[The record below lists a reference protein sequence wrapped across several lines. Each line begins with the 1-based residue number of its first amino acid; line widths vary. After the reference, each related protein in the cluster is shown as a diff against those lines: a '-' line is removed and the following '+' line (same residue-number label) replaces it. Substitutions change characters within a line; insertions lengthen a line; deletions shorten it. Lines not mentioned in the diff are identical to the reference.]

1 MGNGPSVQEHLQKW
15 ESALGELEQLS
26 SANRRLIDHDR
37 IYGSGAVPNNDMA
50 KNGDD
55 EGASDRGGGGG
66 GGNGGN
72 GGRRPSSLVSFNPT
86 TTAGPPEGG
95 MGVSIGSIHR
105 QQRGNVAGTPSGE
118 NRTGFGFVGYN
129 GAPGSGG
136 AAASLNATNG
146 TAASAGMP
154 ATDLANRSV
163 GSTSA
168 GQQQP
173 KHSRQQV
180 LEIRKARMNLFRSYE
195 VENPDSLEDLMQCN
209 HFGAAA
215 AGLSYLLGGDKDCK
229 DRRRRVTLEDIFFAT
244 QLPLHMLHSG
254 PPHLPIMAD
263 IIRDFLDVDNRF
275 KGDYSLEELHLDVS
289 PTMGQVELGPNEVG
303 DRQTRMQLPEFQRL
317 ITQDCEEETQAIR
330 IVNYDPYVLE
340 QAMLVDAY
348 EDEDELNSPL
358 ATSVLGPNPHHL
370 ERQYS
375 PRNDGAYA
383 VIVDVR
389 NAVQLMVTIA
399 EGVVNDTLHVKL
411 KEVPAASLFKAMMIA
426 EEGHRARGF
435 IRVFKKEINPEF
447 TTDEI
452 KMFWTPEL
460 SSGKV
465 LGTTQMGTQS
475 MAISHHI
482 SPHIVAVAWAM
493 HLLGGVRPGT
503 HGYGNG
509 LPVSDIIRTMK
520 LPAEVFLDGVLPLE
534 QVYEY
539 AADYLKRSKRE
550 MEVHLY
556 PVLTKISREDAVPTI
571 SVFDLESILIDVK
584 DANSDSEAPEHV
596 MVIMYNACVA
606 HNVLYIVDEPQW
618 CILAGYDQETQTAV
632 LIDAHPKTFSRT
644 WSCPL
649 DRLHKSMTGN
659 GYLVF
664 SKSGDGEA
672 AVPRRVGAPK
682 TLAPMVES
690 RLELVERQHELAGA
704 WAKTAKAST
713 TAPSLLTQPF
723 TFPSL
728 PVMPTMV
735 AMTCTR
741 LGVPTTFDDVVQRLP
756 FEISALVI
764 RSHTLESLHVCLTQY
779 LQVANLLENMEVTA
793 YHGESNAD
801 GTLKIQFPQ
810 LEQLIQTSLD
820 GNHVLLLH
828 FDPSRL
834 LVNGAMHPFGSL
846 GMVVGYDEELGS
858 VRVLDTNPN
867 SFLREWSAPLLEVY
881 ESVLDN
887 EATRKHRTR
896 GVLLISRV
904 AEGSKTHVFAADRE
918 RHFQLALLP
927 VQNVF
932 LVSPSPHFQCLS
944 FAFSQ
949 MGYFFSPEE
958 IFYEAYL
965 KTMDDQRRRGSQAFA
980 WRDVEVSLSVINK
993 KIDASFM
1000 AEVCRKFLESRN
1012 PHQTGISTCVSVQVL
1027 DDVDVDEELDE
1038 LLEKSTQSTETV
1050 LLVNYDVQRTHQI
1063 PNLGRSVALVK
1074 GYNKEKQLVELW
1086 DAEYAVFG
1094 LSFVVTKQKLIEMG
1108 DLENVGTS
1116 PYGLVQFT
1124 HTSGSS
1130 APKKKLGLMSAPSTM
1145 EEEAEQDAAAEN
1157 ANARR
1162 HRPST
1167 TTFVQNGAGGN
1178 EAQQQPH

>member
-1 MGNGPSVQEHLQKW
+1 MGSAPSVQEHLQKW
-15 ESALGELEQLS
+15 ENALGELEQLS
-26 SANRRLIDHDR
+26 TANRRLIDQDR

-50 KNGDD
+50 KGGDD
-55 EGASDRGGGGG
+55 EGASDRGGGG
-66 GGNGGN
+66 

-86 TTAGPPEGG
+86 TTAGPPENG
-95 MGVSIGSIHR
+95 MGVSIGSLHR
-105 QQRGNVAGTPSGE
+105 QQRSGVSGTFSGE
-118 NRTGFGFVGYN
+118 NRTGFGFMGYSGAPNSSAGAATSLNGTN
-129 GAPGSGG
+129 GAPV
-136 AAASLNATNG
+136 
-146 TAASAGMP
+146 SAGPMAND
-154 ATDLANRSV
+154 ATNRSV

-168 GQQQP
+168 GQQQQR
-173 KHSRQQV
+173 HSRQQV

-263 IIRDFLDVDNRF
+263 ILRDFLDVDNRF

-358 ATSVLGPNPHHL
+358 ATSVLGPNPRNL

-411 KEVPAASLFKAMMIA
+411 KEVPAASLFKAMMTA

-460 SSGKV
+460 SSGNV

-550 MEVHLY
+550 MEVYLY

-571 SVFDLESILIDVK
+571 SVFDLESILIGVK
-584 DANSDSEAPEHV
+584 DANSDPEAPEHV

-606 HNVLYIVDEPQW
+606 HNVLYIVEEPQW
-618 CILAGYDQETQTAV
+618 CILSGYDQETQTAV

-649 DRLHKSMTGN
+649 DRLHKSMTGS

-664 SKSGDGEA
+664 SKSSGSGA
-672 AVPRRVGAPK
+672 RQRRVGAPK
-682 TLAPMVES
+682 TLAPMVET
-690 RLELVERQHELAGA
+690 RLELVERQHELDGA
-704 WAKTAKAST
+704 WEKSPT
-713 TAPSLLTQPF
+713 LLMQPF

-728 PVMPTMV
+728 PVMPTIV

-741 LGVPTTFDDVVQRLP
+741 LGIPTTFDDVVQRLP
-756 FEISALVI
+756 FEISALVV

-801 GTLKIQFPQ
+801 GVLKLQLPQ
-810 LEQLIQTSLD
+810 LEQLIHTSLD

-846 GMVVGYDEELGS
+846 GMIVGYDEELGS

-887 EATRKHRTR
+887 ETTRKHRTR
-896 GVLLISRV
+896 GVLLVSRV
-904 AEGSKTHVFAADRE
+904 AEGTKEHVFAADKE
-918 RHFQLALLP
+918 RHFRLELLP

-932 LVSPSPHFQCLS
+932 LVSPSPHFQGMS

-1012 PHQTGISTCVSVQVL
+1012 PHQSSTSACVTVQVL

-1050 LLVNYDVQRTHQI
+1050 LLVNYDVLRTCQL

-1124 HTSGSS
+1124 RTSGSS
-1130 APKKKLGLMSAPSTM
+1130 APKKKLGLMSAPSTL
-1145 EEEAEQDAAAEN
+1145 EEEAEQDAAAKS

-1162 HRPST
+1162 QRPST
-1167 TTFVQNGAGGN
+1167 TTFVQNGKGGD
-1178 EAQQQPH
+1178 EAKSKGGTQQ

>member
-1 MGNGPSVQEHLQKW
+1 MGSGPSVQAHLQKW
-15 ESALGELEQLS
+15 ETALGELEQLS
-26 SANRRLIDHDR
+26 TANRRLIDQDR
-37 IYGSGAVPNNDMA
+37 IYGSGAVMNNDMS
-50 KNGDD
+50 KTGDD
-55 EGASDRGGGGG
+55 EAASDRGGGG
-66 GGNGGN
+66 

-86 TTAGPPEGG
+86 TTPGPPENG
-95 MGVSIGSIHR
+95 MGVSIGSLHR
-105 QQRGNVAGTPSGE
+105 QQRSATAGGPSGE

-129 GAPGSGG
+129 GAPGGGG
-136 AAASLNATNG
+136 AGASLAGANG
-146 TAASAGMP
+146 SAGVAGQASAD
-154 ATDLANRSV
+154 AANRSI

-195 VENPDSLEDLMQCN
+195 VENPDSLADLMQCN

-215 AGLSYLLGGDKDCK
+215 AGLSYLLGGDKECK

-263 IIRDFLDVDNRF
+263 IIREFLDVDNRF

-358 ATSVLGPNPHHL
+358 ATSVLGPNPRHL

-383 VIVDVR
+383 VVVDVR

-435 IRVFKKEINPEF
+435 IRVFKKETNPEF

-460 SSGKV
+460 CSGKV

-509 LPVSDIIRTMK
+509 LPVSHIIRSMK

-539 AADYLKRSKRE
+539 AAEYVRHAKPE

-584 DANSDSEAPEHV
+584 DANGDSEEPAHV

-664 SKSGDGEA
+664 SNTKAAS

-682 TLAPMVES
+682 MVAPMVES
-690 RLELVERQHELAGA
+690 RLELVERQHELGGA
-704 WAKTAKAST
+704 WGKGTR
-713 TAPSLLTQPF
+713 TQLVPPF

-756 FEISALVI
+756 FEVSALFI
-764 RSHTLESLHVCLTQY
+764 RSHTLESLHVCFTQY
-779 LQVANLLENMEVTA
+779 LQVAQLDDNMEVTVF
-793 YHGESNAD
+793 HGESSAD
-801 GTLKIQFPQ
+801 GVLKMQLPQ
-810 LEQLIQTSLD
+810 LEELIQASVD
-820 GNHVLLLH
+820 GSHVLLLH

-834 LVNGAMHPFGSL
+834 LVNGALHPFGSL

-858 VRVLDTNPN
+858 VRVLDANPN

-881 ESVLDN
+881 ESVQDN
-887 EATRKHRTR
+887 DATRKHRTR
-896 GVLLISRV
+896 GVLRVARV
-904 AEGSKTHVFAADRE
+904 AEGGKKPIFAADKQRNF
-918 RHFQLALLP
+918 RLDLLP

-932 LVSPSPHFQCLS
+932 LVSPSPHFQCMS

-1000 AEVCRKFLESRN
+1000 AEVCRKFLGSRN
-1012 PHQTGISTCVSVQVL
+1012 PHQSGPSAGVSVQVL

-1038 LLEKSTQSTETV
+1038 LLEKATQSTETV
-1050 LLVNYDVQRTHQI
+1050 LLVNYDVLRAHHI
-1063 PNLGRSVALVK
+1063 SNLGRSVALVK
-1074 GYNKEKQLVELW
+1074 GYNKEQQLVELW

-1116 PYGLVQFT
+1116 PYGLVQFVR
-1124 HTSGSS
+1124 TSSTG
-1130 APKKKLGLMSAPSTM
+1130 APKKKLGLMSAPSTL

-1157 ANARR
+1157 ASARR
-1162 HRPST
+1162 HRQST
-1167 TTFVQNGAGGN
+1167 ATFVGNGKGQS
-1178 EAQQQPH
+1178 EAEA

>member
-1 MGNGPSVQEHLQKW
+1 
-15 ESALGELEQLS
+15 
-26 SANRRLIDHDR
+26 
-37 IYGSGAVPNNDMA
+37 
-50 KNGDD
+50 
-55 EGASDRGGGGG
+55 
-66 GGNGGN
+66 
-72 GGRRPSSLVSFNPT
+72 
-86 TTAGPPEGG
+86 
-95 MGVSIGSIHR
+95 
-105 QQRGNVAGTPSGE
+105 
-118 NRTGFGFVGYN
+118 
-129 GAPGSGG
+129 
-136 AAASLNATNG
+136 
-146 TAASAGMP
+146 
-154 ATDLANRSV
+154 
-163 GSTSA
+163 
-168 GQQQP
+168 
-173 KHSRQQV
+173 
-180 LEIRKARMNLFRSYE
+180 
-195 VENPDSLEDLMQCN
+195 
-209 HFGAAA
+209 
-215 AGLSYLLGGDKDCK
+215 
-229 DRRRRVTLEDIFFAT
+229 
-244 QLPLHMLHSG
+244 
-254 PPHLPIMAD
+254 
-263 IIRDFLDVDNRF
+263 
-275 KGDYSLEELHLDVS
+275 
-289 PTMGQVELGPNEVG
+289 
-303 DRQTRMQLPEFQRL
+303 
-317 ITQDCEEETQAIR
+317 
-330 IVNYDPYVLE
+330 
-340 QAMLVDAY
+340 
-348 EDEDELNSPL
+348 
-358 ATSVLGPNPHHL
+358 
-370 ERQYS
+370 
-375 PRNDGAYA
+375 
-383 VIVDVR
+383 
-389 NAVQLMVTIA
+389 
-399 EGVVNDTLHVKL
+399 
-411 KEVPAASLFKAMMIA
+411 
-426 EEGHRARGF
+426 
-435 IRVFKKEINPEF
+435 
-447 TTDEI
+447 
-452 KMFWTPEL
+452 
-460 SSGKV
+460 
-465 LGTTQMGTQS
+465 
-475 MAISHHI
+475 
-482 SPHIVAVAWAM
+482 
-493 HLLGGVRPGT
+493 
-503 HGYGNG
+503 
-509 LPVSDIIRTMK
+509 VSDIIRAMK
-520 LPAEVFLDGVLPLE
+520 LPAEVFLNGVLPLE

-539 AADYLKRSKRE
+539 AGDYLKLSKRQ

-584 DANSDSEAPEHV
+584 DANSDPEAPEHV

-618 CILAGYDQETQTAV
+618 CILAGYDQETQMAV

-664 SKSGDGEA
+664 SKKDGEGA
-672 AVPRRVGAPK
+672 SGGTVPRRVGAPK

-704 WAKTAKAST
+704 WNKEKRTF
-713 TAPSLLTQPF
+713 LTQPF

-735 AMTCTR
+735 AMTCTQ

-779 LQVANLLENMEVTA
+779 LQVANLVESVEVTA

-801 GTLKIQFPQ
+801 GVLKMQLPQ
-810 LEQLIQTSLD
+810 LEQLIQTSLA
-820 GNHVLLLH
+820 GSHVLLLH

-834 LVNGAMHPFGSL
+834 LVNGAEHPFGSL

-896 GVLLISRV
+896 GVLLVSRV
-904 AEGSKTHVFAADRE
+904 TEGSAKERVFAADKE
-918 RHFQLALLP
+918 RHFRLELLP

-949 MGYFFSPEE
+949 LGYFFSPEE

-1012 PHQTGISTCVSVQVL
+1012 PHQSGNSVCVTVQVL

-1050 LLVNYDVQRTHQI
+1050 LLVNYDVLHTHQL

-1074 GYNKEKQLVELW
+1074 SYNKEKQLVELW

-1116 PYGLVQFT
+1116 PYGLVQFIR
-1124 HTSGSS
+1124 TSGGG
-1130 APKKKLGLMSAPSTM
+1130 APKKKLGLMSAPSTV

-1157 ANARR
+1157 ANVRR
-1162 HRPST
+1162 QRPSV
-1167 TTFVQNGAGGN
+1167 TTFVQNDKG
-1178 EAQQQPH
+1178 E

>member
-1 MGNGPSVQEHLQKW
+1 MGSVPSVQEHLQKW
-15 ESALGELEQLS
+15 ERALGDLDQLV
-26 SANRRLIDHDR
+26 SANRRLIDQDR
-37 IYGSGAVPNNDMA
+37 IYGSGAMLNNDMA
-50 KNGDD
+50 KGGDD
-55 EGASDRGGGGG
+55 EGASDKGGGGG
-66 GGNGGN
+66 A
-72 GGRRPSSLVSFNPT
+72 RRPSSLVSFNPT
-86 TTAGPPEGG
+86 TTAGPPESG

-105 QQRGNVAGTPSGE
+105 QQRNGNNGTPSGE
-118 NRTGFGFVGYN
+118 NRTGFGFLGYN
-129 GAPGSGG
+129 GTPGANGASNPNTVNGVVAP
-136 AAASLNATNG
+136 AG
-146 TAASAGMP
+146 TAANDM
-154 ATDLANRSV
+154 ATRSV
-163 GSTSA
+163 GSVSA

-195 VENPDSLEDLMQCN
+195 VENPDSLADLMQCN

-215 AGLSYLLGGDKDCK
+215 VGLSYLLGGDKDCK

-275 KGDYSLEELHLDVS
+275 KGDYSLEEVHLDVS

-317 ITQDCEEETQAIR
+317 ITQDCEEETQTIR

-358 ATSVLGPNPHHL
+358 ATSVLGPNPRHL

-375 PRNDGAYA
+375 PHNDGAYA

-411 KEVPAASLFKAMMIA
+411 KEVPAASLFKAMMVA
-426 EEGHRARGF
+426 EESHRARGF
-435 IRVFKKEINPEF
+435 IRLFKKEINPQF

-460 SSGKV
+460 SSGNV

-493 HLLGGVRPGT
+493 HLLCGVRPGT

-520 LPAEVFLDGVLPLE
+520 LPAEVFLDGVLTLE

-556 PVLTKISREDAVPTI
+556 PVLTKICREDAVPTI

-584 DANSDSEAPEHV
+584 EANSDPEAPEHV

-606 HNVLYIVDEPQW
+606 HNVLYIVEEPQW
-618 CILAGYDQETQTAV
+618 CILAGYDLETQTAM

-649 DRLHKSMTGN
+649 DRLHKSMTGS

-664 SKSGDGEA
+664 SKSGGA
-672 AVPRRVGAPK
+672 SGVSWRIGAPK

-690 RLELVERQHELAGA
+690 RLELVEGQHELGGV
-704 WAKTAKAST
+704 WGSGTRT
-713 TAPSLLTQPF
+713 LLVEPF

-735 AMTCTR
+735 AMACTR
-741 LGVPTTFDDVVQRLP
+741 LGILTTFDDVVQRLP

-779 LQVANLLENMEVTA
+779 LQVANLHENMKVTA
-793 YHGESNAD
+793 YHGESDAD
-801 GTLKIQFPQ
+801 GVLKLQLQQ
-810 LEQLIQTSLD
+810 LEELIQTSLD
-820 GNHVLLLH
+820 GSHVLLLH

-834 LVNGAMHPFGSL
+834 LVNGALHPFGSL
-846 GMVVGYDEELGS
+846 GMVVAYNEELGS

-867 SFLREWSAPLLEVY
+867 SFLREWSAPLLDVY

-896 GVLLISRV
+896 GALLVSRV
-904 AEGSKTHVFAADRE
+904 AEGSKEHVFAAKEE
-918 RHFQLALLP
+918 RHFRLELLP

-932 LVSPSPHFQCLS
+932 LVSPSPHFQGLS
-944 FAFSQ
+944 LAFSQ

-993 KIDASFM
+993 KIGASFM

-1012 PHQTGISTCVSVQVL
+1012 LHQSGPSTRISVQVL
-1027 DDVDVDEELDE
+1027 DDVDVDDELDE
-1038 LLEKSTQSTETV
+1038 LLEKSTQSTESV
-1050 LLVNYDVQRTHQI
+1050 LLVNYNVLRTHQL

-1074 GYNKEKQLVELW
+1074 AYNKEKQLVELW

-1094 LSFVVTKQKLIEMG
+1094 LSFVVTKQKLIEMS

-1124 HTSGSS
+1124 RTSGSG
-1130 APKKKLGLMSAPSTM
+1130 APKKKLGLMSAPSTL
-1145 EEEAEQDAAAEN
+1145 EEEAEQDAAAES

-1162 HRPST
+1162 QRAST
-1167 TTFVQNGAGGN
+1167 TTFVVSGA
-1178 EAQQQPH
+1178 EDKEDESQ

>member
-1 MGNGPSVQEHLQKW
+1 MGSGPSVQEHLQKW
-15 ESALGELEQLS
+15 ETALSELDQLS
-26 SANRRLIDHDR
+26 SANRRLIDQDR
-37 IYGSGAVPNNDMA
+37 IYGSGAMPSNDVA
-50 KNGDD
+50 RSGDD

-66 GGNGGN
+66 GGA
-72 GGRRPSSLVSFNPT
+72 RRPSSLVSFNPT
-86 TTAGPPEGG
+86 TTAAPPEAG

-105 QQRGNVAGTPSGE
+105 QQRCGANGTPSAE
-118 NRTGFGFVGYN
+118 YRTGFGFVGHN
-129 GAPGSGG
+129 SAPGIN
-136 AAASLNATNG
+136 AATNLNPVNGVTAPAG
-146 TAASAGMP
+146 TTAND
-154 ATDLANRSV
+154 TTNRSA
-163 GSTSA
+163 GSTSV

-173 KHSRQQV
+173 RHSRQQM
-180 LEIRKARMNLFRSYE
+180 LEIRKGRMNFFRSYE
-195 VENPDSLEDLMQCN
+195 VENPDSLADIMQCD

-263 IIRDFLDVDNRF
+263 IIREFLDVDNRF
-275 KGDYSLEELHLDVS
+275 KGDYSLEEVHLDVS

-317 ITQDCEEETQAIR
+317 VTQDCEEETQAIR
-330 IVNYDPYVLE
+330 IVNFDPYVLE

-358 ATSVLGPNPHHL
+358 ATSVLGPSPRHL
-370 ERQYS
+370 ERHYA

-399 EGVVNDTLHVKL
+399 EGVANDALHVKL
-411 KEVPAASLFKAMMIA
+411 KEVPAASLFKAMMVA
-426 EEGHRARGF
+426 EESHRARGF
-435 IRVFKKEINPEF
+435 IRIFKKELHPEF

-452 KMFWTPEL
+452 KIFWTPEL
-460 SSGKV
+460 ASGKV

-475 MAISHHI
+475 MAVSHHI
-482 SPHIVAVAWAM
+482 SPHTVAVAWAM
-493 HLLGGVRPGT
+493 HLLSGVRPGT

-534 QVYEY
+534 RVYEY
-539 AADYLKRSKRE
+539 AADYLKLSKRD

-584 DANSDSEAPEHV
+584 DANRDPEAPEHV

-606 HNVLYIVDEPQW
+606 HNVLYIVEEPQW

-649 DRLHKSMTGN
+649 DRLHKSMTGS

-664 SKSGDGEA
+664 SKCGGA
-672 AVPRRVGAPK
+672 GGVPRRVGAPK
-682 TLAPMVES
+682 MLAPMVES
-690 RLELVERQHELAGA
+690 RLELVDRQHELDSA
-704 WAKTAKAST
+704 WRKETQT
-713 TAPSLLTQPF
+713 LLTHPF

-728 PVMPTMV
+728 PIMPTMV

-741 LGVPTTFDDVVQRLP
+741 LGIMTTFDDVIQRLP
-756 FEISALVI
+756 FAISALVI

-779 LQVANLLENMEVTA
+779 LQVANLNENIEVTA
-793 YHGESNAD
+793 YHGDSNAD
-801 GTLKIQFPQ
+801 GVLKLQLPQ

-820 GNHVLLLH
+820 GSHVLLLH

-834 LVNGAMHPFGSL
+834 LVNGALHPFGSL

-887 EATRKHRTR
+887 EVTRKHRTR
-896 GVLLISRV
+896 GVLLVSRV
-904 AEGSKTHVFAADRE
+904 AEGSKEHIFAANEE
-918 RHFQLALLP
+918 RNFRLELLP

-1012 PHQTGISTCVSVQVL
+1012 PHQSGAAACVSVQVL
-1027 DDVDVDEELDE
+1027 EDIDVDEELDE

-1050 LLVNYDVQRTHQI
+1050 LLVNYDVLRTHQL

-1074 GYNKEKQLVELW
+1074 AYSKEKQLVELW

-1094 LSFVVTKQKLIEMG
+1094 LCFVVTKQKLIEMG

-1116 PYGLVQFT
+1116 PYGLVQFMR
-1124 HTSGSS
+1124 TSGSA
-1130 APKKKLGLMSAPSTM
+1130 APKKKLGLMSEPLTL
-1145 EEEAEQDAAAEN
+1145 EDEAE
-1157 ANARR
+1157 
-1162 HRPST
+1162 
-1167 TTFVQNGAGGN
+1167 
-1178 EAQQQPH
+1178 